1 METADGTKC
10 GPRLFA
16 HPLLAVLPRSQGS
29 ERCSGNKRRL
39 CCQGGAVGSKQ
50 GIHSKQ
56 ESELCLCS
64 VCLANIHKAWSLG
77 NHAGESRGVKERGPG
92 RLNLYENPVGVCG
105 RGVRASEMALSTS
118 PRRQWSHLVLLMGG
132 LRACNVGAFFRLKQM
147 YSGT

>member
-1 METADGTKC
+1 M
-10 GPRLFA
+10 P
-16 HPLLAVLPRSQGS
+16 LPRVPRKYTQ
-29 ERCSGNKRRL
+29 
-39 CCQGGAVGSKQ
+39 
-50 GIHSKQ
+50 
-56 ESELCLCS
+56 
-64 VCLANIHKAWSLG
+64 SLKPG
-77 NHAGESRGVKERGPG
+77 KPRWGEQRGEGKGPG